1 MDPRS
6 ARDVLR
12 LVAESFSGFSE
23 ISGEV
28 SDPLGWPGYAEKQRE
43 LSADHGPRES
53 VLCGHGRI
61 RGGGECV
68 LISFD
73 FRYFGGSLG
82 SRTGD
87 LLVGA
92 FDEAVR
98 RGLPVV
104 SLVASG
110 GSRMQEGMR
119 ALLQMQRIAGA
130 AARLRAAGLPHV
142 TVLRNPVAG
151 GAWASVA
158 ASADVLLAVPDA
170 TIGFAGA
177 RVRGDSDNSDNTEAF
192 TSKGKLALGQVHRL
206 VELADVG
213 AALAELLPLLEPTT
227 ADAPDVPNALGHN
240 DLPATGAEAV
250 RRARAAE
257 RPRAEAY
264 LDDHFDRRFP
274 LGSADPGMLCG
285 FGSRQ
290 GNTLAYAAQTGTANS
305 PAGFRAAARLV
316 RLANRLR
323 LPILTLV
330 DTPGAAHDALAEQ
343 DGIGPAIA
351 ELFTAVADA
360 SVPITTLVIG
370 EGGSGGAL
378 ALTSHTTVWITPD
391 AYFSVIAPESANA
404 ILKREPGELGA
415 TIDQLKLRPQ
425 DLIDLGVVH
434 GIAHRRST

>member
-130 AARLRAAGLPHV
+130 AARLRAAALPHI

-158 ASADVLLAVPDA
+158 GSADVLLAVPEA

-177 RVRGDSDNSDNTEAF
+177 RVRGDIDDIGEEAF

-213 AALAELLPLLEPTT
+213 AALAELLPLLTPTT
-227 ADAPDVPNALGHN
+227 AEAPDVPNALGHT

-257 RPRAEAY
+257 RPRAETY
-264 LDDHFDRRFP
+264 LNDYFDRRFP

-285 FGSRQ
+285 FGSRH
-290 GNTLAYAAQTGTANS
+290 GNTFAYAAQTGTANN

-316 RLANRLR
+316 RLADRLR
-323 LPILTLV
+323 LPILTLI
-330 DTPGAAHDALAEQ
+330 DTPGAAHDARAER

-378 ALTSHTTVWITPD
+378 ALTSHTSVWITPD

-425 DLIDLGVVH
+425 DLLALGAVH
-434 GIAHRRST
+434 GIAR

>member
-12 LVAESFSGFSE
+12 LVAESFSGF
-23 ISGEV
+23 GEAGTGV
-28 SDPLGWPGYAEKQRE
+28 SDPLGWPGYPEKQRE
-43 LSADHGPRES
+43 LDMPES
-53 VLCGHGRI
+53 VLCGQGRV
-61 RGGGECV
+61 RGIDCA
-68 LISFD
+68 LIAFD

-87 LLVGA
+87 LLVRA

-98 RGLPVV
+98 RRLPVV

-110 GSRMQEGMR
+110 GSRMQEGML

-130 AARLRAAGLPHV
+130 AARLRAAELPHV
-142 TVLRNPVAG
+142 TVLRDPVAG
-151 GAWASVA
+151 GAWASLA
-158 ASADVLLAVPDA
+158 SSADVVFAVPDA
-170 TIGFAGA
+170 TVCFAGA
-177 RVRGDSDNSDNTEAF
+177 RVRGGSDDTEAF
-192 TSKGKLALGQVHRL
+192 TSNGKLALGQVHRL
-206 VELADVG
+206 VELEEVG
-213 AALAELLPLLEPTT
+213 ATLAALLPLLKPTS
-227 ADAPDVPNALGHN
+227 AEAPDVPDALGHA
-240 DLPATGAEAV
+240 DLPESGAEAV

-257 RPRAEAY
+257 RPRADAY
-264 LDDHFDRRFP
+264 LDDYFDNRLP
-274 LGSADPGMLCG
+274 LSSADPGMLCG
-285 FGSRQ
+285 FGSRH
-290 GNTLAYAAQTGTANS
+290 GNAIAYAAQAGTANS

-316 RLANRLR
+316 RLADRLR

-330 DTPGAAHDALAEQ
+330 DTPGAAHDAQAER

-378 ALTSHTTVWITPD
+378 ALTSHTRVWITPD

-404 ILKREPGELGA
+404 ILKREPAELGA
-415 TIDQLKLRPQ
+415 TIDQLRLRPQ
-425 DLIDLGVVH
+425 DLLELGVVH
-434 GIAHRRST
+434 GIAQRSGA

>member
-1 MDPRS
+1 MDPRG
-6 ARDVLR
+6 ARDVLG
-12 LVAESFSGFSE
+12 LVASSFAEFHYGEPSG
-23 ISGEV
+23 V
-28 SDPLGWPGYAEKQRE
+28 SDPLGWPGYPERQHE
-43 LSADHGPRES
+43 LSAETGLRES
-53 VLCGHGRI
+53 VLCGQAVIGDSD
-61 RGGGECV
+61 CV

-82 SRTGD
+82 SRTGNR
-87 LLVGA
+87 LVHA

-130 AARLRAAGLPHV
+130 AARLRAAALPHV

-158 ASADVLLAVPDA
+158 GSADVLLAVPDA
-170 TIGFAGA
+170 TVCFAGS
-177 RVRGDSDNSDNTEAF
+177 RVRGASEDAEAF
-192 TSKGKLALGQVHRL
+192 TSNGKLAQGQVHRL
-206 VELADVG
+206 VELEEVG
-213 AALAELLPLLEPTT
+213 GALSELLPLLRPTRG
-227 ADAPDVPNALGHN
+227 DAPEVPRALGHTE
-240 DLPATGAEAV
+240 LPSSGAEAV
-250 RRARAAE
+250 QRARAAE

-264 LDDHFDRRFP
+264 LADYFDNRFA
-274 LGSADPGMLCG
+274 LGGADPGMLCG
-285 FGSRQ
+285 FGRRGGRSI
-290 GNTLAYAAQTGTANS
+290 AYVAQAGTANS

-316 RLANRLR
+316 RLADRLR

-330 DTPGAAHDALAEQ
+330 DTPGAAHDAKAER
-343 DGIGPAIA
+343 DAIGPAIA

-360 SVPITTLVIG
+360 VVPITTLVVG

-404 ILKREPGELGA
+404 ILKREPDELGA
-415 TIDQLKLRPQ
+415 TIDQLRLRPQ
-425 DLIDLGVVH
+425 DLLGLGVVH
-434 GIAHRRST
+434 GIASHAPHDVQ